1 LEVESP
7 IRRDESTNVPV
18 EDGDQTEN
26 TLRAVTDRI
35 ERLVVELRLGLD
47 PATWRRVEETLA
59 LVTEL
64 YGAGLVGLIRV
75 LERETGGQRLLARL
89 AEDELLSNLLA
100 THGALNGAS
109 GGAPTN
115 LRSVGDRLEG
125 LVHELRS
132 GLDQEAWWRVEE
144 AIGLVTE
151 LYGEGI
157 GTILGALEVWEGGH
171 NVLAAVAQDELL
183 SSLLVL
189 HGLHP
194 QDLPTRINDALD
206 SVRPYLGSHGGDV
219 EVLKI
224 DEAGGT
230 ILLRLLGSCDG
241 CPSSVA
247 TLQGAVE
254 QAIYDAAPEID
265 IIDVDEPEPPDRSVP
280 IALGRKPTYEAC
292 PSELSASSAAG
303 S

>member
-1 LEVESP
+1 LEVHQ
-7 IRRDESTNVPV
+7 D
-18 EDGDQTEN
+18 D
-26 TLRAVTDRI
+26 TLRAVGDRI

-64 YGAGLVGLIRV
+64 YGAGLVGLVRV
-75 LERETGGQRLLARL
+75 LENETGGQRLLARL
-89 AEDELLSNLLA
+89 AEDELLSNLLT
-100 THGALNGAS
+100 THGALDGAAGARPGRS
-109 GGAPTN
+109 GHAGQPTN
-115 LRSVGDRLEG
+115 LRSVGDRIEG

-144 AIGLVTE
+144 TIGLVTE

-157 GTILGALEVWEGGH
+157 GTILGALEVWEGGQG
-171 NVLAAVAQDELL
+171 VLAAIAKDELL

-194 QDLPTRINDALD
+194 QDLPTRVNDALE

-241 CPSSVA
+241 CPSSTA
-247 TLQGAVE
+247 TLRSSVE
-254 QAIYDAAPEID
+254 RAIAEAAPEIIRIEVEGLD
-265 IIDVDEPEPPDRSVP
+265 DSAGPAAAPPAPVVNEVP
-280 IALGRKPTYEAC
+280 IALGRKPV
-292 PSELSASSAAG
+292 G
-303 S
+303 VR

>member
-1 LEVESP
+1 MEVHQ
-7 IRRDESTNVPV
+7 D
-18 EDGDQTEN
+18 D
-26 TLRAVTDRI
+26 TLRAVGDRI
-35 ERLVVELRLGLD
+35 EQLVVELRLGLD

-64 YGAGLVGLIRV
+64 YGAGLVGVVRV
-75 LERETGGQRLLARL
+75 LENETGGQQLLARL
-89 AEDELLSNLLA
+89 GEDELLASLLA
-100 THGALNGAS
+100 THGVRQGTD
-109 GGAPTN
+109 GAPAPAN
-115 LRSVGDRLEG
+115 LRSVGDRIEG

-157 GTILGALEVWEGGH
+157 GTILGAMEVWEGGR
-171 NVLAAVAQDELL
+171 NVLAAVAKDELL

-194 QDLPTRINDALD
+194 QDLPTRINEALE

-241 CPSSVA
+241 CPSSTA
-247 TLQGAVE
+247 TLRSSVE
-254 QAIYDAAPEID
+254 RAIAEAAPEIIRIEVEGLD
-265 IIDVDEPEPPDRSVP
+265 DPAAAVAPAPVGDGLRGPNAVTEVP
-280 IALGRKPTYEAC
+280 IALGRKPV
-292 PSELSASSAAG
+292 G
-303 S
+303 VR